1 MVIGICLIVLLLV
14 PDDWANHFTFPGQRI
29 LGSQFFAFLI
39 KGSKSSYFLSGIIDL
54 KLLVL

>member
-29 LGSQFFAFLI
+29 LDSPFFAFLI
-39 KGSKSSYFLSGIIDL
+39 KGSKSLYFLSGIIDL
-54 KLLVL
+54 KLLEL